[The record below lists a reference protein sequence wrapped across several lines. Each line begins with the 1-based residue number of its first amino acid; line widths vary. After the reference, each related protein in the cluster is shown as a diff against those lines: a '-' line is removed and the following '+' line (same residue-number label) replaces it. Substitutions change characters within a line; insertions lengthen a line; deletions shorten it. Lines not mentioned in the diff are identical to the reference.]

1 MDLYNVGLF
10 FHIAGAAVL
19 LSYGFVMPLLGRR
32 IAKTATV
39 TSLREWVD
47 ALYKYGKMGPPA
59 AVLVLLSG
67 LYMTMTGEGW
77 SFSQGWI
84 AVSLVLFV
92 LAGGIAGGILDK
104 HFGKV
109 LETAQGTPE
118 GPVPAEL
125 RAMATDRKV
134 WNFES
139 LMFGFDIAIL
149 FNMTNK
155 PGWTGA
161 LIATAVGLLI
171 AGGIIA
177 RHARSHAASPAVA
190 A

>member
-1 MDLYNVGLF
+1 MEPYNIGLF
-10 FHIAGAAVL
+10 LHIAGAVVL

-39 TSLREWVD
+39 TSMREWVE
-47 ALYKYGKMGPPA
+47 ATYKYGKMGPA
-59 AVLVLLSG
+59 AAITVLLSG
-67 LYMTMTGEGW
+67 IYMTLIGEAW
-77 SFSQGWI
+77 SFAQGWI

-92 LAGGIAGGILDK
+92 LAGGIAGGVLDK
-104 HFGKV
+104 HFAKV
-109 LETAQGTPE
+109 LEAAEKAPE

-125 RAMATDRKV
+125 RALAMDRKV

-139 LMFGFDIAIL
+139 LLFGFDIAIL

-161 LIATAVGLLI
+161 LIATAVGLLV

-177 RHARSHAASPAVA
+177 RHSRSHAASPAVA
-190 A
+190 S